1 MVLIAGVV
9 IVLIKHNNEEFN
21 MGWMDFASDMGRKLF
36 GDDDDPAAKI
46 QEHLEEDNPGVD
58 GLKVEYDNG
67 VAKISGAASDA
78 AAAQKAVLMAGN
90 VAGVERVDVSA
101 LSGLEGGGGEP
112 KTYVIQKGDTLWAI
126 ASSQYGDGNKYH
138 DIVAAN
144 KEVIKNADLIFPGQK
159 ILIP

>member
-1 MVLIAGVV
+1 
-9 IVLIKHNNEEFN
+9 

-46 QEHLEEDNPGVD
+46 QEHLDEDNPGVSD
-58 GLKVEYDNG
+58 LKVEFEGG
-67 VAKISGAASDA
+67 VAKLTGDASDP

-90 VAGVERVDVSA
+90 VEGVERVDVS
-101 LSGLEGGGGEP
+101 GLTGLDAAGGAEGGGGEP
-112 KTYVIQKGDTLWAI
+112 KTYVIAKGDTLWAI
-126 ASSQYGDGNKYH
+126 ASEHYGDGNKYH

>member
-1 MVLIAGVV
+1 
-9 IVLIKHNNEEFN
+9 

-36 GDDDDPAAKI
+36 GGDDDPAAKI
-46 QEHLEEDNPGVD
+46 QAHLEEDNPGVS
-58 GLKVEYDNG
+58 GLKVEFEGG
-67 VAKISGAASDA
+67 VAKLSGEASDA

-90 VAGVERVDVSA
+90 VEGVTSVDVS
-101 LSGLEGGGGEP
+101 GLTGLDAGGVEGGGGEP
-112 KTYVIQKGDTLWAI
+112 KTYVIEKGDTLWAI
-126 ASSQYGDGNKYH
+126 ASSHYGDGNKYH

>member
-1 MVLIAGVV
+1 
-9 IVLIKHNNEEFN
+9 

-36 GDDDDPAAKI
+36 GGDDDPAAKI
-46 QEHLEEDNPGVD
+46 QEHLEEDNPGVS
-58 GLKVEYDNG
+58 GLKVEFEDG
-67 VAKISGAASDA
+67 VAKLSGDASDA

-90 VAGVERVDVSA
+90 VEGVERVDVSG
-101 LSGLEGGGGEP
+101 LSGLDAAGGGGEP
-112 KTYVIQKGDTLWAI
+112 KTYVIEKGDTLWAI
-126 ASSQYGDGNKYH
+126 ASAHYGDGNKYH

>member
-1 MVLIAGVV
+1 
-9 IVLIKHNNEEFN
+9 

-46 QEHLEEDNPGVD
+46 QEHLEEDNPGVSD
-58 GLKVEYDNG
+58 LKVEYVDG
-67 VAKISGAASDA
+67 VAKISGTATDPEAAK
-78 AAAQKAVLMAGN
+78 KAVLMAGN
-90 VAGVERVDVSA
+90 VEGVERVDVS
-101 LSGLEGGGGEP
+101 GLEGLESAAGGGGEP

-126 ASSQYGDGNKYH
+126 ASSEMGDGNKYH

-159 ILIP
+159 ILIPS